1 MSARETGT
9 FPSPGQSEMT
19 LTIKQREAI
28 FDRTCRTVQKN
39 YFDPKFNG
47 RDWLSLAGAKK
58 EAILKSKDA
67 EEFENLMHQLVRE
80 LGTSHTG
87 FFHQNLRRVPGRL
100 AISATFRKH
109 QAPDGL
115 RWMFQDVH
123 EGGPAHA
130 AGIEPVDVLV
140 KINTQTIIPPEQPSF
155 PMGAVSSLT
164 VLKRDGRQV
173 AVNITIPKPRWKKQP
188 FAEPRTVS
196 FAELDGHV
204 AYLKTT
210 IAPGIV
216 GVDIAREFD
225 TAMTA
230 LSNCDRLILDLRGF
244 LGGGL
249 GVLRLMS
256 YMTPDKVPIGYSVT
270 RRCAERGYRKENLRR
285 FERLPSSKFAIPLLA
300 LQYLGRDESVV
311 LVSEGLGPRKF
322 HGRIVL
328 LVNEHTASA
337 GEIVCAF
344 AAENK
349 LAHIVG
355 NRTAGRLLGGKGFRV
370 GNGYLVILPAAA
382 FLTWQGTSFEGQGI
396 KPDILVDWSPE
407 AFREGK
413 DNQLEEALGIAKALP

>member
-1 MSARETGT
+1 MMLSLE
-9 FPSPGQSEMT
+9 
-19 LTIKQREAI
+19 QREAT
-28 FDRTCRTVQKN
+28 FDRTFRTVQKN

-47 RDWLSLAGAKK
+47 RDWLSLA
-58 EAILKSKDA
+58 EARKDVILKSKDA
-67 EEFENLMHQLVRE
+67 EEFESLMHQLVRE

-109 QAPDGL
+109 QTPDGP

-130 AGIEPVDVLV
+130 AGVEPVDLLV
-140 KINTQTIIPPEQPSF
+140 KIDAQTIIPPEQPSF
-155 PMGAVSSLT
+155 PMGTVSALT
-164 VLKRDGRQV
+164 IQKRDGRQV
-173 AVNITIPKPRWKKQP
+173 VINVSVPKPRWRKQP

-196 FAELDGHV
+196 FVELADHV
-204 AYLKTT
+204 GYLKTT
-210 IAPGIV
+210 IAPGLV

-225 TAMTA
+225 AAMAA
-230 LSNCDRLILDLRGF
+230 LSNCDRLIIDLRGF

-256 YMTPDKVPIGYSVT
+256 YMTPDKLPIGYSVT
-270 RRCAERGYRKENLRR
+270 RRCAERGYKKESLPR
-285 FERLPSSKFAIPLLA
+285 FERLPASKFAIPLLA
-300 LQYLGRDESVV
+300 LRYLGRDESVV

-322 HGRIVL
+322 QGRIVL

-349 LAHIVG
+349 LAHVVG
-355 NRTAGRLLGGKGFRV
+355 NQTAGRLLGGKGFRV
-370 GNGYLVILPAAA
+370 RNGYLVILPAAA
-382 FLTWQGTSFEGQGI
+382 FLTWQGKSFEGAGI
-396 KPDILVDWSPE
+396 KPDVWVDWSPE
-407 AFREGK
+407 AFRHGR
-413 DNQLEEALGIAKALP
+413 DNQLEKSIEIAKALP